1 MPEHYYV
8 ARRVPERFV
17 EVDAAR
23 LLLIITRFAKQAST
37 LPSQLHCCPSH
48 AFVGYF
54 VAEYYLQN
62 STFYYDTLAILSMNS
77 PNSFRWE

>member
-23 LLLIITRFAKQAST
+23 LLLIITRFAQQVST
-37 LPSQLHCCPSH
+37 PPSLNTAKSSS
-48 AFVGYF
+48 
-54 VAEYYLQN
+54 LQ
-62 STFYYDTLAILSMNS
+62 SFPCLCWVLRCRIL
-77 PNSFRWE
+77 FAKA